1 MQNNTEALK
10 RAIVEGMTA
19 ILEAIDSIGAAPPQ
33 SKPKQSGQKKP
44 PKAPKAPKATPTP
57 AKKDRKKKP
66 GVYRIEDL
74 RALYSLADAGLLH
87 YIKGTAASTDYPGS
101 YVYLIERNADTK
113 AALAVFLTQKEIAG
127 DG

>member
-10 RAIVEGMTA
+10 RAIVEGMNTILNA
-19 ILEAIDSIGAAPPQ
+19 IDNLEAATPK
-33 SKPKQSGQKKP
+33 SKPKQSRQKKP
-44 PKAPKAPKATPTP
+44 PKAKSAQVP
-57 AKKDRKKKP
+57 AKKSGKKKS
-66 GVYRIEDL
+66 GCYRIEDL

-87 YIKGTAASTDYPGS
+87 YIKGTAASTNYPGS
-101 YVYLIERNADTK
+101 YVYLIERNPETK

>member
-10 RAIVEGMTA
+10 RAIVEGMNA
-19 ILEAIDSIGAAPPQ
+19 MLEAIDNIGAATPQ
-33 SKPKQSGQKKP
+33 SKPKQSGQKK
-44 PKAPKAPKATPTP
+44 APKAKSTQAP
-57 AKKDRKKKP
+57 AKKNGKKKP